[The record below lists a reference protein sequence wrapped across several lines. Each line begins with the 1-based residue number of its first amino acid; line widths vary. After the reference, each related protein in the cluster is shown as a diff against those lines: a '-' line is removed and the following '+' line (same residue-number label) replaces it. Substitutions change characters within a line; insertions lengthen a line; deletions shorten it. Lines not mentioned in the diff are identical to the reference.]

1 MTDYSI
7 ERSKVLFKR
16 IGHSIAGGESS
27 YARLRAGIEL
37 CIDHTAGTRIWDV
50 DGNEYIDYCLGYGP
64 LIFGHSPKD
73 IVQAVVEQISTRGYH
88 FSFPHELD
96 YKVGEAVQRLVPSVD
111 LIRFTCSGTES
122 TMAAIRLARAYTGKD
137 KIIKFEGA
145 YHGWSDLHFVSY
157 HPELTMAAGRYN
169 APRGLP
175 DSTGMPQAFVDQ
187 LIIQPFNDLEVIEK
201 TIRDRH
207 FEIAAVLIEP
217 ALANCGVIPPMEGYL
232 EGLRR
237 ITEQYGVLLIFDEVM
252 TGFRIAPG
260 GAQEYYNIKPDISTF
275 AKAIG
280 AGFPVA
286 CFGGTKEVMEIEAKN
301 EVMHGGTYTASPLV
315 LAAADAVLQRIERDK
330 ETMYPRLFELSGRLR
345 DGLVRVIRD
354 AGFHCI
360 GQGVGPLFQVFIG
373 NKDID
378 QLYNYRDTMDYVR
391 NDIYSAFHAEMQ
403 KRGIYCHPSVFE
415 RWFMSTEHTDQEID
429 DTIAAAE
436 ESIRVVAKKL

>member
-1 MTDYSI
+1 MNDYNI
-7 ERSKVLFKR
+7 VRSQELFER

-64 LIFGHSPKD
+64 LIFGHSPQD
-73 IVQAVVEQISTRGYH
+73 IVQAVVEQISTRGFH

-207 FEIAAVLIEP
+207 FEIAAILIEP
-217 ALANCGVIPPMEGYL
+217 AMANCGVIPPVEGYL
-232 EGLRR
+232 EGLRK
-237 ITEQYGVLLIFDEVM
+237 ISEQYGVLLIFDEVM

-286 CFGGTKEVMEIEAKN
+286 CFGGTKEVMEIEAQN

-330 ETMYPRLFELSGRLR
+330 ETMYPRLFELSDRLR
-345 DGLVRVIRD
+345 DGLVRVIRE
-354 AGFHCI
+354 AGFHCF

-373 NKDID
+373 DKDID
-378 QLYNYRDTMDYVR
+378 RLYNYRDTMDYVR

-429 DTIAAAE
+429 DTIAAAD
-436 ESIRVVAKKL
+436 ESIRAVAKKM